1 MKSIRFWVPALIS
14 LLLVLVISMVSIFS
28 YQSFKSSLD
37 ERVLLQLLSIKKLK
51 RVQIEQ
57 YIDQQW
63 LLFDSVTSKKGQG
76 ISEDQFFELLSP
88 TFQNACLRK
97 VLSNQVLPSGIYDIT
112 SCNQEGL
119 TSILFI
125 KSINKDS
132 LFFQQLDF
140 TPIQEILLERT
151 GMGQSGESYLVGA
164 DYSLRSTSRFFP
176 EKIPSSIT
184 VKTTG
189 ALAALEG
196 ENGYDIIEDYRG
208 IDVYSAYH
216 QLKISFLHWAIL
228 SEIDLDEVAVP
239 LKAMRDRLI
248 LIGIITLII
257 AITASLLLSNLLLQP
272 LLAFRVRLL
281 GMARGNF
288 DEAIT
293 TTSQL
298 QEIADI
304 FKALAKLKQ
313 SINQAI
319 VFCAEIS
326 SMHLDAKYHLAG
338 EYDELGKSLLKMQEK
353 LVAYDR
359 LEKENK
365 IRSKSALIEGQEKER
380 KRLSQELHD
389 GLGPLFTTIKFKLE
403 NLKIEEKELSDIKE
417 MVDNTIQEIRNM
429 SYNLMPPTLSDF
441 GVSVALKR
449 YVSLSNQSSGFT
461 IKFQDELLPNKSK
474 LNDQINIGLFRICQ
488 ELINNSIK
496 HSRGKNIIFTITEF
510 KDRVSLFYQDDGV
523 GIKNLGANEGF
534 GLRNIMERVEVLN
547 GEIVFTSQEGMQ
559 VEIDIPIGR

>member
-14 LLLVLVISMVSIFS
+14 LLLVFVISMVSIFS

-57 YIDQQW
+57 YLDQQW
-63 LLFDSVTSKKGQG
+63 LLFDSVTSKLIQG
-76 ISEDQFFELLSP
+76 VSEAQLLDSMSP
-88 TFQNACLRK
+88 TFQKNCLRK
-97 VLSNQVLPSGIYDIT
+97 TLPDSSRSGIYDIT
-112 SCNQEGL
+112 FCNQERA
-119 TSILFI
+119 TSIIFIKKINNDSILF
-125 KSINKDS
+125 
-132 LFFQQLDF
+132 QLIDF
-140 TPIQEILLERT
+140 APIQEILLERT
-151 GMGQSGESYLVGA
+151 GMGQSGESYLVGD
-164 DYSLRSTSRFFP
+164 DYRLRSKSRFFP
-176 EKIPSSIT
+176 EKSPSSIT

-189 ALAALEG
+189 ALAALAG
-196 ENGYDIIEDYRG
+196 KNGYDIIEDYRG
-208 IDVYSAYH
+208 IEVYSAYH
-216 QLKISFLHWAIL
+216 QLEIPFLNWAIL
-228 SEIDLDEVAVP
+228 SEIDLDEVSVP

-257 AITASLLLSNLLLQP
+257 AITASLLLSNLLLKP
-272 LLAFRVRLL
+272 LLTFRVRLL

-288 DEAIT
+288 DEAII

-298 QEIADI
+298 QEITDI
-304 FKALAKLKQ
+304 FTALAKLKR

-319 VFCAEIS
+319 IFCAEIS
-326 SMHLDAKYHLAG
+326 NMHLDAEYHLAG
-338 EYDELGKSLLKMQEK
+338 EYDELGKSLLKMQHK

-403 NLKIEEKELSDIKE
+403 NLKIEERELSNIKK

-441 GVSVALKR
+441 GVGVALQR
-449 YVSLSNQSSGFT
+449 YIGLSNESTGFN
-461 IKFQDELLPNKSK
+461 ILFQDELLSKNSK

-496 HSRGKNIIFTITEF
+496 HSQGKNIVFTITEF

-523 GIKNLGANEGF
+523 GIKDLRTNEGF
-534 GLRNIMERVEVLN
+534 GIRNIGERVEVLN

-559 VEIDIPIGR
+559 VEIDIPLG